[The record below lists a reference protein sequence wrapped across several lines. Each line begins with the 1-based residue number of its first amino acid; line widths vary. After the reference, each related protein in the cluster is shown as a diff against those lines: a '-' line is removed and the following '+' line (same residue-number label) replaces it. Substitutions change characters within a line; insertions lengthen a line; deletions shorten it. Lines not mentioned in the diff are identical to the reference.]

1 MPSSSCWCRL
11 NAAASSPRA
20 DSSAAENGAAVAA
33 PNLAVAKPS
42 SCSLVWTASSVATR
56 ARDARAPR
64 RSAIGP
70 AGGRSS
76 SRAPIPPPRRRPGET
91 AAITAAVTLVR
102 TIPPSFPGYLSYP
115 AVGVAHLAEVASAKP
130 DQRLARL
137 GDVGNSGDAGD
148 EQGVVT
154 GRDSGDH
161 LAFEGGQ
168 ATLGDQRTGV
178 LPAAVRHVRQ

>member
-1 MPSSSCWCRL
+1 MPSSSCWCSL

-42 SCSLVWTASSVATR
+42 SCSLVWTASSVATS
-56 ARDARAPR
+56 ARDARAPSS
-64 RSAIGP
+64 SAVRP

-76 SRAPIPPPRRRPGET
+76 SRTSVPPPRRRPGET
-91 AAITAAVTLVR
+91 AATTAAVTLVR

-115 AVGVAHLAEVASAKP
+115 AIGVAHLAEVASAEP

-137 GDVGNSGDAGD
+137 GDVGNGGDAGH
-148 EQGVVT
+148 EQRVVT
-154 GRDSGDH
+154 RRDSGGH
-161 LAFEGGQ
+161 LALEGGQ
-168 ATLGDQRTGV
+168 
-178 LPAAVRHVRQ
+178 